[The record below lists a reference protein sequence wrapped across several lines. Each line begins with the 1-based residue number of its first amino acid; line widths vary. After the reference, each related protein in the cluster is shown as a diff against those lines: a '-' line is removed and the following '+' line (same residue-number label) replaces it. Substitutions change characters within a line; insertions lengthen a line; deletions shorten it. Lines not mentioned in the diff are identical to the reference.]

1 MNIRKICSAIIL
13 CAVAITATAQSF
25 ESLKRSKGKSTLYT
39 TVEKVLNGQMP
50 ASAAANEVSTSTLLT
65 EPYNGKTP
73 IYLVL
78 DYIAHT
84 PKTKCEEAEKLLDAF
99 LANKSFDVNQRYS
112 SLMPPLA
119 YLIREN
125 YDFLDEKFSSNY
137 ISDHVLRKLIE
148 AGASVNTYNTDG
160 SSLMSFAIVTNNQY
174 LQNYFAESGANIHH
188 TDNTGQDDLY
198 KIIASGNLDLLKKY
212 MNNGQAKIDI
222 HTLKNEPSSF
232 AQYKQMYDY
241 LAEHCGKQ
249 ANSYDDMKLYRKRFD
264 LRKDVVEA
272 KYQNLAQNE
281 IDAIKTF
288 HDIVKIESRY
298 PDLQF
303 ILKAKLDYYHNDC
316 QKLAPICQ
324 QARKSAA
331 AKQVN
336 LNGSNTVTDF
346 INLYGKYN
354 YDPDNK
360 LPEARQTADYFQVCN
375 ALNLQLRNSYW
386 NYGRPPKYSEE
397 GHPRIINDAIHL
409 CGSQAAPF
417 TAFYDYA
424 KPLLETKNS
433 ELQTRLSDSYREYR
447 YAYEDYL
454 VMRRNLI
461 EDIQKMS
468 GEEVLAKI
476 KYISEKWSEGRV
488 VDTDDDFLDH
498 KWVTFKDGEDFRVY
512 WRFKNSDHE
521 FYSYYTLH
529 SIKWGNGRIDNEN
542 RFATVEDAIIYEYKR
557 LKINKI
563 EFDYPE

>member
-249 ANSYDDMKLYRKRFD
+249 ANSYDDMKLYRKRFN

-461 EDIQKMS
+461 ENIQKMS

>member
-65 EPYNGKTP
+65 EPYKGKTP

-249 ANSYDDMKLYRKRFD
+249 ANSYDDMKLYRKRFN

-521 FYSYYTLH
+521 FYSSYTLH

>member
-249 ANSYDDMKLYRKRFD
+249 ANSYDDMKLYRKRFN

-397 GHPRIINDAIHL
+397 GHPRIMNDAIHL

>member
-212 MNNGQAKIDI
+212 MNKGQAKIDI

-249 ANSYDDMKLYRKRFD
+249 ANSYDDMKLYRKRFN

>member
-212 MNNGQAKIDI
+212 MNNGQAIIDI

-249 ANSYDDMKLYRKRFD
+249 ANSYDDMKLYRKRFN

-397 GHPRIINDAIHL
+397 GHPRIMNDAIHL

>member
-212 MNNGQAKIDI
+212 MNNGQAIIDI

-249 ANSYDDMKLYRKRFD
+249 ANSYDDMKLYRKRFN

>member
-249 ANSYDDMKLYRKRFD
+249 ANSYDDMKLYRKRFN

-375 ALNLQLRNSYW
+375 ALNLQLQNSYW

>member
-212 MNNGQAKIDI
+212 MNNGQAIIDI

-249 ANSYDDMKLYRKRFD
+249 ANSYDDMKLYRKRFN

-409 CGSQAAPF
+409 CGSQAAPY

-433 ELQTRLSDSYREYR
+433 ELQTRLSESYRKYR

>member
-1 MNIRKICSAIIL
+1 
-13 CAVAITATAQSF
+13 
-25 ESLKRSKGKSTLYT
+25 
-39 TVEKVLNGQMP
+39 
-50 ASAAANEVSTSTLLT
+50 
-65 EPYNGKTP
+65 
-73 IYLVL
+73 
-78 DYIAHT
+78 
-84 PKTKCEEAEKLLDAF
+84 
-99 LANKSFDVNQRYS
+99 
-112 SLMPPLA
+112 
-119 YLIREN
+119 
-125 YDFLDEKFSSNY
+125 
-137 ISDHVLRKLIE
+137 
-148 AGASVNTYNTDG
+148 
-160 SSLMSFAIVTNNQY
+160 MSFAIVTNNQY

-249 ANSYDDMKLYRKRFD
+249 ANSYDDMKLYRKRFN

>member
-249 ANSYDDMKLYRKRFD
+249 ANSYDDMKLYRKRFN

-563 EFDYPE
+563 EFDYPK

>member
-249 ANSYDDMKLYRKRFD
+249 ANSYDDMKLYRKRFN

-316 QKLAPICQ
+316 QELAPICQ

>member
-249 ANSYDDMKLYRKRFD
+249 ANSYDDMKLYRKRFN

-375 ALNLQLRNSYW
+375 ALNLQLRDSYW

>member
-212 MNNGQAKIDI
+212 MNNGQAIIDI

-249 ANSYDDMKLYRKRFD
+249 ANSYDDMKLYRKRFN

-409 CGSQAAPF
+409 CGSQAAPY

>member
-249 ANSYDDMKLYRKRFD
+249 ANSYDDMKLYRKRFN

-288 HDIVKIESRY
+288 HDIIKIESRY

-375 ALNLQLRNSYW
+375 ALNLQLRSSYW

-409 CGSQAAPF
+409 CGSQAAPY

>member
-249 ANSYDDMKLYRKRFD
+249 ANSYDDMKLYRKRFN

>member
-249 ANSYDDMKLYRKRFD
+249 ANSYDDMKLYRKRFN

-529 SIKWGNGRIDNEN
+529 SIKWGNGRLDNDN

>member
-249 ANSYDDMKLYRKRFD
+249 ANSYDDMKLYRKRFN

-375 ALNLQLRNSYW
+375 ALNLQLQNSYW

-417 TAFYDYA
+417 TAFYNYA

>member
-249 ANSYDDMKLYRKRFD
+249 ANSYDDMKLYRKRFN

-409 CGSQAAPF
+409 CGSQAAPY

-433 ELQTRLSDSYREYR
+433 ELQTRLSESYRKYR

>member
-249 ANSYDDMKLYRKRFD
+249 ANSYDDMKLYRKRFN

-375 ALNLQLRNSYW
+375 ALNLQLQNSYW

-409 CGSQAAPF
+409 CGSQAAHF